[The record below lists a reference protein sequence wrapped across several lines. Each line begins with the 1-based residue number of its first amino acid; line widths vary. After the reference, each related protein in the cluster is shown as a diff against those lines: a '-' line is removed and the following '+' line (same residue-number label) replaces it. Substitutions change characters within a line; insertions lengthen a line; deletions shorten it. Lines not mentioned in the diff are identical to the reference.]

1 MPEHAGITPPAGPPD
16 VMQILVIDD
25 HPLTCAGL
33 KLLLETSCPDTQA
46 AGVNGAVA
54 ARRWLLAHGAPDW
67 IFLDLRLPDDID
79 STLLSWLRA
88 QGLAGRVILM
98 SAESAEAPVRRAMA
112 AGARG
117 FIPKAAP
124 PEQVLQDF
132 AAIRAGE
139 IVLPERFDTTAAAE
153 QPAPAAFSPR
163 KAEVYRLLLKG
174 QSNKG
179 IARTLGLSE
188 NTVKEYVSSILAA
201 RGVNS
206 RMDLVLQDGAGGST
220 AA

>member
-1 MPEHAGITPPAGPPD
+1 
-16 VMQILVIDD
+16 MQILVIDD

-33 KLLLETSCPDTQA
+33 KLLLETSCPGA
-46 AGVNGAVA
+46 EAVGLHGAVA

-79 STLLSWLRA
+79 GTLLSWLRA
-88 QGLAGRVILM
+88 QGLASRVILM
-98 SAESAEAPVRRAMA
+98 SAENAEAPVRRAMA

-117 FIPKAAP
+117 FIPKAAA
-124 PEQVLQDF
+124 PEQVLRDF
-132 AAIRAGE
+132 AAIRAGAV
-139 IVLPERFDTTAAAE
+139 VLPERFDSVASEPAATTT
-153 QPAPAAFSPR
+153 AFSPR

-179 IARTLGLSE
+179 IARALGLSE

-201 RGVNS
+201 RGVTS
-206 RMDLVLQDGAGGST
+206 RMDLVLQDGAQAGT
-220 AA
+220 PAV